1 MKIPKHVQI
10 TADIATTLRG
20 YIVNRYSQIAVLVDE
35 NTKRHCYP
43 LVRDVIPTHSL
54 IEIKAGEKYKTIET
68 CCTIW
73 DHLTQA
79 KFDRHGLV
87 IIIGGGVIGDMGG
100 FAAATFKRGIDFLI
114 VPTTLL
120 SQVDASVG
128 GKLGVDYQGFKNH
141 IGLFQQPKAT
151 LIAPIFLETLTE
163 KELRSGY
170 AEVIKH
176 SLIGDA
182 GMWNTIRKYP
192 IKEQEWEKLIA
203 ASVAFKL
210 QVTQEDPTEKGL
222 RKILNFGHTVGH
234 AIESTSLSTQMP
246 LLHGEA
252 IAIGMIAE
260 SQIAFKKNLISQEA
274 LGEIADYIISI
285 FGRTRLPE
293 DEVILKVMRQDKK
306 NKENKILMALVNP
319 IGQAVWDV
327 EVSEKEICN
336 SLAYYR
342 SL

>member
-1 MKIPKHVQI
+1 MKIPEHVQI
-10 TADIATTLRG
+10 TADIATTLRAS
-20 YIVNRYSQIAVLVDE
+20 IDNRYSQIAVLVDE
-35 NTKRHCYP
+35 NTKKHCYP
-43 LVRDVIPTHSL
+43 LIRDEIPTHSL
-54 IEIKAGEKYKTIET
+54 IEIKSGEKHKTIET

-73 DHLTQA
+73 DHLTKV
-79 KFDRHGLV
+79 KFDRHGLLV
-87 IIIGGGVIGDMGG
+87 MLGGGVIGDMGG
-100 FAAATFKRGIDFLI
+100 FAAATFKRGIDFIL

-141 IGLFQQPKAT
+141 VGLFQEPKAT
-151 LIAPIFLETLTE
+151 LIAPIFLGTLSE
-163 KELRSGY
+163 RELRSGY

-176 SLIGDA
+176 ALVGDA
-182 GMWNTIRKYP
+182 SMWNTIRKSP
-192 IKEQEWEKLIA
+192 IKEQEWESLIA
-203 ASVAFKL
+203 ESVAFKL
-210 QVTQEDPTEKGL
+210 SVTKEDPTEKGL

-234 AIESTSLSTQMP
+234 AIESASLSTRMP

-252 IAIGMIAE
+252 IAVGMITE
-260 SQIAFKKNLISQEA
+260 SQIAYKKNLISREA
-274 LGEIADYIISI
+274 LDEIADYIISI
-285 FGRTRLPE
+285 FDRMALQE